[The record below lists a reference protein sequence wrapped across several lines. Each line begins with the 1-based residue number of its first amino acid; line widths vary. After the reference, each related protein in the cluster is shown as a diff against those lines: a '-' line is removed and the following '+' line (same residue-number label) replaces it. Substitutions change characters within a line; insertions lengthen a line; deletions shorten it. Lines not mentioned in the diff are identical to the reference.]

1 MTGPPVS
8 LRRRRSPTMAPMD
21 THIALRTEGL
31 TKRYRSDRSPALDR
45 VDLAIRAG
53 SSVALV
59 GPNGAGKST
68 LIRTFLGFE
77 RPTAGRALVEDID
90 PRRDRP
96 AALRRIG
103 YVGQEPGLYRDLTV
117 ADHVAY
123 AAALRGDFDG
133 AIALGRL
140 ERLGI
145 GSRDR
150 VGHLSG
156 GQQAQVALG
165 LALGTRAPILLLDE
179 PLASLDPLARRDF
192 LTAVRSVADG
202 GTTILFASHI
212 VGDLEAACDELVLLA
227 SGHVMLHDSVAAIRA
242 SHAVMD
248 LATAPTDSVV
258 GVFDDRAGRAQALV
272 RVADADAE
280 PPALDD
286 IVLGYLASAL
296 GRRSAEVRAA

>member
-1 MTGPPVS
+1 
-8 LRRRRSPTMAPMD
+8 MAD
-21 THIALRTEGL
+21 AITIRTEGL

-45 VDLAIRAG
+45 VDLAVG
-53 SSVALV
+53 SGASVALV

-77 RPTAGRALVEDID
+77 RPTAGRALVADID
-90 PRRDRP
+90 PQRDRP

-103 YVGQEPGLYRDLTV
+103 YVGQDPGLYRDLSV

-123 AAALRGDFDG
+123 AGALRADFDG
-133 AIALGRL
+133 ALALERFD
-140 ERLGI
+140 RLGI
-145 GSRDR
+145 DRDER
-150 VGHLSG
+150 VGELSG

-192 LTAVRSVADG
+192 LSAVRAVADG

-212 VGDLEAACDELVLLA
+212 VGDLEAACDRLVILA
-227 SGHVMLHDSVAAIRA
+227 SGRIMLHESIDAIRA
-242 SHAVMD
+242 GHALVD
-248 LATAPTDSVV
+248 LDAAPTDGVI
-258 GVFDDRAGRAQALV
+258 GVFDDRAGRAQALI
-272 RVADADAE
+272 RVDAPEPE

-286 IVLGYLASAL
+286 VVLGYLAAAL
-296 GRRSAEVRAA
+296 GRRSGEGRAA

>member
-1 MTGPPVS
+1 
-8 LRRRRSPTMAPMD
+8 MD
-21 THIALRTEGL
+21 PEIALRTEGL

-45 VDLAIRAG
+45 VDLAIRAR

-96 AALRRIG
+96 AALRRVG

-123 AAALRGDFDG
+123 AAALRGDFDK
-133 AIALGRL
+133 ALALGRL
-140 ERLGI
+140 ARLGI
-145 GSRDR
+145 GIGDR
-150 VGHLSG
+150 VGQLSG

-165 LALGTRAPILLLDE
+165 LALGTRASVLLLDE

-192 LTAVRSVADG
+192 LTAVRSVADD

-212 VGDLEAACDELVLLA
+212 VGDLEAACDELVILA
-227 SGHVMLHDSVAAIRA
+227 SGRVMLHDSIAAIRA
-242 SHAVMD
+242 GHAVME
-248 LATAPTDSVV
+248 LAAAPAESVI

-272 RVADADAE
+272 RMGDPAKD

-296 GRRSAEVRAA
+296 GRRSMEAQAA

>member
-1 MTGPPVS
+1 M
-8 LRRRRSPTMAPMD
+8 MPM
-21 THIALRTEGL
+21 HSQIALRTEDL

-77 RPTAGRALVEDID
+77 RPTAGRALVEDVD

-123 AAALRGDFDG
+123 AAALRGDFDVT
-133 AIALGRL
+133 ISLGRL

-145 GSRDR
+145 ASGER
-150 VGHLSG
+150 VGQLSG
-156 GQQAQVALG
+156 GQQAQVALA
-165 LALGTRAPILLLDE
+165 LALGTRASILLLDE

-212 VGDLEAACDELVLLA
+212 VGDLEVACDELVILA
-227 SGHVMLHDSVAAIRA
+227 SGRVVLQDSVAAIRA
-242 SHAVMD
+242 GHAVVD
-248 LATAPTDSVV
+248 LAAAPAEAVI

-272 RVADADAE
+272 RAGIEDAD

-296 GRRSAEVRAA
+296 GRRSAEAQAA

>member
-1 MTGPPVS
+1 MT
-8 LRRRRSPTMAPMD
+8 PMN
-21 THIALRTEGL
+21 TQIALQTEGL

-77 RPTAGRALVEDID
+77 CPTQGRALVDGID
-90 PRRDRP
+90 PRRDRRD
-96 AALRRIG
+96 ALRRIG
-103 YVGQEPGLYRDLTV
+103 YVGQEPGLYGDLTV

-123 AAALRGDFDG
+123 ATALRRDFDAALV
-133 AIALGRL
+133 LNRL
-140 ERLGI
+140 EGLAI
-145 GSRDR
+145 GGGER

-165 LALGTRAPILLLDE
+165 LALGTRAPVLLLDE

-192 LTAVRSVADG
+192 LTAVSSVADS

-212 VGDLEAACDELVLLA
+212 VGDLEAACDELVILA
-227 SGHVMLHDSVAAIRA
+227 SGRVMLHDSVAGIRA
-242 SHAVMD
+242 GHSVVD
-248 LATAPTDSVV
+248 LPAAPADSVI

-272 RVADADAE
+272 RVGDLTGE
-280 PPALDD
+280 QPALDD

-296 GRRSAEVRAA
+296 GRRAPEVRAA